1 LSNLAEIVY
10 NASLECPEQHL
21 PLIPPKKVFAL
32 TCGAEFDNPLLR
44 MKNLIQLRFVT
55 ATFMATVI
63 SITSCAE
70 STDGRT
76 TQLQGTALG
85 AGAGGLLGAIAGNQ
99 MGSSGTGA
107 LIGAGLGGLGGFAYG
122 THVANQK
129 NKYKTTEAWLDACIA
144 DANRKHQDAVAYN
157 RKLDQRIASLKN
169 EIRLAKA
176 NQERTKLSA
185 LKREIAAEEAK
196 AEKQAA
202 ELKKEVDLHARAASE
217 APKSSKTSAL
227 RSKSA
232 ELDTARRVTGQR
244 RQVLAQ
250 LRTSTGV

>member
-1 LSNLAEIVY
+1 
-10 NASLECPEQHL
+10 
-21 PLIPPKKVFAL
+21 
-32 TCGAEFDNPLLR
+32 
-44 MKNLIQLRFVT
+44 MKNLIRLHCVT
-55 ATFMATVI
+55 ATLMATML
-63 SITSCAE
+63 SITSCAD
-70 STDGRT
+70 SADGRT

-99 MGSSGTGA
+99 MGSRGTGA
-107 LIGAGLGGLGGFAYG
+107 LIGAGLGGFMYG

-129 NKYKTTEAWLDACIA
+129 NQYKTTEAWLDACIA

-176 NQERTKLSA
+176 NQERAKLSA

-202 ELKKEVDLHARAASE
+202 ELKKEIDLHARAASE